1 MVVNGVVLDPDAY
14 RLDDG
19 IILVRTDGGECFPRC
34 QNLDA
39 DDTED
44 NTWSVT
50 VQPGEAVPYIGS
62 IAAGKLACEF
72 AKLCVGD
79 ADCALPEQLISLSRN
94 GVEVQVA
101 DPNLFLE
108 NGLTGIQEVDLFI
121 RSVNP
126 NKLMNRPRIY
136 SPDIRQPRQVT
147 L

>member
-1 MVVNGVVLDPDAY
+1 M
-14 RLDDG
+14 
-19 IILVRTDGGECFPRC
+19 
-34 QNLDA
+34 
-39 DDTED
+39 
-44 NTWSVT
+44 
-50 VQPGEAVPYIGS
+50 
-62 IAAGKLACEF
+62 
-72 AKLCVGD
+72 GD